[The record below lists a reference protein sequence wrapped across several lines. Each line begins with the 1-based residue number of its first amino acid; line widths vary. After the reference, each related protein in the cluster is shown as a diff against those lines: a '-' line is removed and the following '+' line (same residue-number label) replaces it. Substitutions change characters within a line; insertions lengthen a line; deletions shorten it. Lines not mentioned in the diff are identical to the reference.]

1 MNERRVVITGMGAVT
16 PLGLDVP
23 TTWANLVAGKSG
35 VTPITSWD
43 ASRYDCRFAAQVVGF
58 EPRKHFF
65 NEKDARRADR
75 FSQLTMASAKEA
87 VKHAGL
93 NPEQLDRDRVGVII
107 GSGIGGLQT
116 LHEQDTNLIM
126 KGPNRVSPFMIPMM
140 ITNMA
145 GGLISIEFGF
155 MGPNFCVVSACATS
169 NNAVGEAWRLI
180 RDNEADVIV
189 AGGSEAAASP
199 LGMSGFAAMKALSTR
214 NDAPEKASRPFD
226 RDRDGFV
233 LGEGA
238 GIVILE
244 ELEHAKKRGAPILAE
259 LTGYGLTADAYHMTS
274 PSGVGAVK
282 AMQKALARAGV
293 EPSQVDYINAHGT
306 STPLGDVAE
315 NDAIKTVFGD
325 HARKVAISST
335 KSMTG
340 HLLGAAGAAELIFC
354 VKAIEH
360 NLLPPTINLDNPDPA
375 CDLDYVPNVAREQ
388 KVDVAISNSFGF
400 GGHNATLLVRRF
412 VE

>member
-1 MNERRVVITGMGAVT
+1 
-16 PLGLDVP
+16 
-23 TTWANLVAGKSG
+23 
-35 VTPITSWD
+35 
-43 ASRYDCRFAAQVVGF
+43 
-58 EPRKHFF
+58 
-65 NEKDARRADR
+65 
-75 FSQLTMASAKEA
+75 
-87 VKHAGL
+87 
-93 NPEQLDRDRVGVII
+93 
-107 GSGIGGLQT
+107 
-116 LHEQDTNLIM
+116 
-126 KGPNRVSPFMIPMM
+126 MIPMM

-169 NNAVGEAWRLI
+169 NNSIGEAWRLI

-226 RDRDGFV
+226 KDRDGFV

-244 ELEHAKKRGAPILAE
+244 ELEHAKKRGARILAE

-274 PSGVGAVK
+274 PSGHGAVK
-282 AMQKALARAGV
+282 AMQNALRRAGI

-315 NDAIKTVFGD
+315 SDAIKTVFGD

-354 VKAIEH
+354 IKAIQE
-360 NLLPPTINLDNPDPA
+360 NLIPPTINLDTPDPA
-375 CDLDYVPNVAREQ
+375 CDLDYVPNQAREQ
-388 KVDVAISNSFGF
+388 KIDVAISNSFGF
-400 GGHNATLLVRRF
+400 GGHNATLVVRRF
-412 VE
+412 AE